1 MFPYATHAAL
11 ELKLGPT
18 LAADAG
24 FATRM
29 NRIGIKAAVQ
39 MVVIIF
45 ITVGSPI
52 ERGWPGPEH

>member
-24 FATRM
+24 SATRM
-29 NRIGIKAAVQ
+29 NRIGVKATAQ
-39 MVVIIF
+39 TAVIILT
-45 ITVGSPI
+45 TVGSPI
-52 ERGWPGPEH
+52 ERGWSGTEH